1 MTIRYLPLLVAC
13 FAAVLSTPTP
23 AADNAATE
31 SSAGETVEIFHCDFD
46 ASWDVNFDGWPDRW
60 ERNSGPGFPQY
71 VSIGIA
77 DDTQAPGDPCLRIAL
92 DGASAQIS
100 SPPIRVLPRFSYTL
114 DMRVRTE
121 QVAHSHVN
129 VEVDFLDTE
138 GKSLQ
143 LVRAPTITA
152 TDGWVSIRLESMKPA
167 HADIDRAIVRITA
180 LRGERGD
187 LNGIVWVDGARLARL
202 PSMAIAASD
211 PLHIYHKPEDIE
223 VSCTLRGIRQRNP
236 EIEFQLLDSVGELIT
251 GGRAR
256 LRLEGRLIEEDD
268 RRGAAVLEQASAVP
282 AGYEG
287 VLHWQPPIK
296 DFGFYRV
303 RVTMLDSEHQGE
315 LESQTITL
323 AVLPSLDGP
332 RGGEF
337 GWTLP
342 DADQPL
348 SFEQLTRLLPQIGVS
363 WVKLP
368 VWFAPDDAARGE
380 RLIHFADRLAASYID
395 VVGLIT
401 DPQATKLTAK
411 KPMNVADLFSG
422 DTTGWLTMFDHVMT
436 RLSLRVR
443 WWQLGVDDDTSLVG
457 DVDLTSRIA
466 AIRKSLFR
474 FGQDVQLG
482 INWRWSHDVIPG
494 ACDFVQMSP
503 QPALSLEELSDRL
516 DISAK
521 HKPWILIDTE
531 SLTGIPVVGQAFPAD
546 KLPSSV
552 NQASQPDNSG
562 ATGSASTLDP
572 ALTNKPTSDPLSSNA
587 PSSASAPASAEPL
600 TPCELQSA
608 RIRQL
613 TDLMITAKIHGA
625 TGIYCP
631 NPFTGMSGLMNSD
644 GTPGELLLPW
654 RTTASLLGGAQYLG
668 QLELP
673 NGSPNHVFLRHD
685 GQIVMVLWN
694 DSATTDHPVEETLF
708 LGDNVQQLDIWGR
721 PAPLTAGE
729 DREVSLRVGRL
740 PSYVLGLHEAI
751 TRWRINVAFGSQR
764 VPSVFGV
771 PHSNSLQLVNHFG
784 QGIGGTVTIFVPDQV
799 RDRGDRTAMPNKHWT
814 LTPER
819 GQFAIKTDGTF
830 QLPLEIK
837 LDEATYGRQPVR
849 LDFELEADK
858 HYSFS
863 VWRDLFVGQE
873 DIDIRLTTRLGDN
886 NELVIEQWMA
896 NRDATPADFK
906 CLLYAPPNR
915 RKRTQVFMLGPEGDT
930 KIYEYPKGKELV
942 GRELKLRAEE
952 VNGARTMIYRF
963 MAEP

>member
-1 MTIRYLPLLVAC
+1 MIIRYLPLLVAC

-23 AADNAATE
+23 AADDAVAE

-71 VSIGIA
+71 VAIGIA
-77 DDTQAPGDPCLRIAL
+77 DDTLTPGDPCLRIAL
-92 DGASAQIS
+92 DGASAEIS

-121 QVAHSHVN
+121 QVAHSHVT
-129 VEVDFLDTE
+129 VEVDFLDAY

-143 LVRAPTITA
+143 LVRAPAMTS
-152 TDGWVSIRLESMKPA
+152 TDGWVPIRLETMKPA
-167 HADIDRAIVRITA
+167 HADIDRAVLRITTR
-180 LRGERGD
+180 RGERGD
-187 LNGIVWVDGARLARL
+187 LNGIVWVDGVRLARL

-211 PLHIYHKPEDIE
+211 PLHIYQLPEDIE

-236 EIEFQLLDSVGELIT
+236 EIEFQLLDSVGDSIA
-251 GGRAR
+251 GGQAR
-256 LRLEGRLIEEDD
+256 LRLDGTLIEEDH
-268 RRGAAVLEQASAVP
+268 RRSAAVLEQASAVP

-303 RVTMLDSEHQGE
+303 RVAMLDSEHQGE

-323 AVLPSLDGP
+323 AVLPPLDGP

-348 SFEQLTRLLPQIGVS
+348 SFEELTQLLPQLGVS

-368 VWFAPDDAARGE
+368 IWFAPDDAARGE

-401 DPQATKLTAK
+401 DPQGPKQSVK
-411 KPMNVADLFSG
+411 NPMNVADLFSG

-443 WWQLGVDDDTSLVG
+443 WWQLGIDDDTSFVG
-457 DVDLTSRIA
+457 DMDLTSRVA

-482 INWRWSHDVIPG
+482 INWRWSHDLIPG
-494 ACDFVQMSP
+494 ACDFVQMSSH
-503 QPALSLEELSDRL
+503 PALSLEELRDRL

-521 HKPWILIDTE
+521 HKPWILIDTQ
-531 SLTGIPVVGQAFPAD
+531 SLTGIPAIGQA
-546 KLPSSV
+546 LP
-552 NQASQPDNSG
+552 PDNSG
-562 ATGSASTLDP
+562 ATGSASAPNSNLAD
-572 ALTNKPTSDPLSSNA
+572 NPTINHSASHA
-587 PSSASAPASAEPL
+587 KSSAAPAPEPAERV
-600 TPCELQSA
+600 TPGELQEA

-631 NPFTGMSGLMNSD
+631 NPFTDVSGLMTSE
-644 GTPGELLLPW
+644 GEPGELLLPW
-654 RTTASLLGGAQYLG
+654 RTTASLLGGAGYLG

-673 NGSPNHVFLRHD
+673 KGSPNHVFRRYD
-685 GQIVMVLWN
+685 GLVVMVVWN

-721 PAPLTAGE
+721 PAPLTAG
-729 DREVSLRVGRL
+729 DNREVTLRVSRL
-740 PSYVLGLHEAI
+740 PTYVLGLHEAI
-751 TRWRINVAFGSQR
+751 TRWRINVAFGSLR
-764 VPSVFGV
+764 VPSIFGV
-771 PHSNSLQLVNHFG
+771 PHSNSLQLANYFG

-799 RDRGDRTAMPNKHWT
+799 RDRGDRSAMPNKRWSI
-814 LTPER
+814 TPER

-896 NRDATPADFK
+896 NRGATPADFK